1 MLQNTSE
8 DGAKTQEKFWKMELG
23 YLSHT
28 HLFFIPLLYSI
39 YKQNNNR
46 RGENGFRE
54 RTKQT
59 EYMMHYDE

>member
-1 MLQNTSE
+1 
-8 DGAKTQEKFWKMELG
+8 MELG

-39 YKQNNNR
+39 YKQNNNNR
-46 RGENGFRE
+46 REEWLQG

-59 EYMMHYDE
+59 KNMMH